1 MNFDTFAKWS
11 ATLSPYLAVLSVFI
25 SNWLG
30 RRAVRAKVANEQK
43 MIRYKSFYI
52 PLIKKLYNVKPGRRS
67 YYDLRSTL
75 DPQTRKDCFAAFD
88 DLLFDHMEFQGE
100 QLPLKIVELE
110 VTAEDAYSDLQLAL
124 HSRFDNAPS
133 IDEAIKAVEKINLL
147 FDEII
152 IEALQ
157 ESESLARTLS
167 LEPIS
172 RPLLKSYLYEIHHR
186 PKLRELLTKEL
197 PTDQSQKPI
206 SKT

>member
-75 DPQTRKDCFAAFD
+75 DPQTSKDCFAAFD

-110 VTAEDAYSDLQLAL
+110 VNAENAYSDLQLAL

-133 IDEAIKAVEKINLL
+133 IDEAIEEVEKMNQL

-152 IEALQ
+152 IEALR

-186 PKLRELLTKEL
+186 PKLRELLAKERPDYQL
-197 PTDQSQKPI
+197 QKPI

>member
-1 MNFDTFAKWS
+1 MNLDAFAKWS
-11 ATLSPYLAVLSVFI
+11 AASSPWLAIISVFI

-30 RRAVRAKVANEQK
+30 RQTARAKVANEQK

-52 PLIKKLYNVKPGRRS
+52 PLIKKIYNVKPGRRS

-75 DPQTRKDCFAAFD
+75 DPQTSKDCFAAFD

-110 VTAEDAYSDLQLAL
+110 VNAENAYSDLQLAL

-133 IDEAIKAVEKINLL
+133 IDEAIEEVEKMNQL

-152 IEALQ
+152 IEALR

-172 RPLLKSYLYEIHHR
+172 RPLLKSYLYEVHHR
-186 PKLRELLTKEL
+186 PKLRELLAKERPDYQL
-197 PTDQSQKPI
+197 QKPI